1 MNSEN
6 AKSKISVAMCTF
18 NGERFLAEQLDSIL
32 NQTYQ
37 NIELV
42 IVDDCST
49 DGTVELLE
57 GYAQRDQRIRVIRN
71 HQNLGF
77 VQNFAK
83 AMGECSGEL
92 IALADQDDIWF
103 PEKIASLYHDIGD
116 NWLIYSQISPVDSTG
131 KLLNFKFPK
140 VNRLEGHCPL
150 ALMLN
155 NCVTGHASLLRKEML
170 PLAMAA
176 ISDMPYHDQW
186 LAIVASSRGALKASD
201 KVLSYY
207 RQHDNNAVWKTKGKR
222 TEAKYLKTL
231 REVERICKFMRSV
244 LASNVLLDSDR
255 ELLAEFYDYYSRYD
269 NVFYNFRLRHF
280 LKQHGDTF
288 LALFPQQE
296 KYRRR
301 ICRGKWYFILVAFW

>member
-1 MNSEN
+1 MISEN
-6 AKSKISVAMCTF
+6 ATPKISVAMCTY
-18 NGERFLAEQLDSIL
+18 NGERFLVEQLDSIL

-49 DGTVELLE
+49 DGTVALLE

-83 AMGECSGEL
+83 AMGECRGEL

-116 NWLIYSQISPVDSTG
+116 NWLIYSEISPVDSTG
-131 KLLNFKFPK
+131 KLLNSKFPK

-170 PLAMAA
+170 PLAMPA

-186 LAIVASSRGALKASD
+186 LAIVASSRGKLKASD
-201 KVLSYY
+201 QVLSYY

-231 REVERICKFMRSV
+231 REVKRVCKFMRSV
-244 LASNVLLDSDR
+244 LDSEVLLDSDR
-255 ELLAEFYDYYSRYD
+255 ALLQEFYACYSRYD
-269 NVFYNFRLRHF
+269 KVFYNFKLRRF
-280 LKQHGDTF
+280 LKRHGNTF